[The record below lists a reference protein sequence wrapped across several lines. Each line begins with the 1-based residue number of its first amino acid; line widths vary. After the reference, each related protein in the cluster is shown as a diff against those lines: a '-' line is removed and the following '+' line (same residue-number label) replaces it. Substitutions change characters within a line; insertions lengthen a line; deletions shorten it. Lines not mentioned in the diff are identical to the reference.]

1 MQGVS
6 MVPGFTL
13 LNADT
18 EEGGGE
24 KRRPE
29 VGRFHVKNS
38 VV

>member
-18 EEGGGE
+18 EEGGERKGDQ
-24 KRRPE
+24 RLD
-29 VGRFHVKNS
+29 VFM
-38 VV
+38 

>member
-18 EEGGGE
+18 EEGGGG
-24 KRRPE
+24 
-29 VGRFHVKNS
+29 GRTGDQRLDVFM
-38 VV
+38 

>member
-24 KRRPE
+24 RKGDQRLD
-29 VGRFHVKNS
+29 VFM
-38 VV
+38 